1 MPRNTG
7 NPNAIISLGI
17 LKVKLA
23 GDILSTTEIENR
35 YLKIIMEVT
44 NMYNIATLNKISPVG
59 LARLTDQYKVI
70 DDIADANGVLVRSQ
84 NMHDIRFPEKLLAIA
99 RAGAGVN
106 NIPLE
111 KCADRGIVVFNTPG
125 ANANAVKELVLA
137 AMLMSARNIPAALD
151 WVKTLTSDVS
161 SAVEKGKKQFAGS
174 ELKGK
179 TLGIVGIGA
188 IGVLIANAAKSLG
201 MNVIGYTPFLTID
214 IAHQTDAGIPLVTE
228 PDMLLEKSDYISL
241 NAPANP
247 STEGMVNAEFIEK
260 MKDGAVLLNFARDKL
275 VKEDDLVA
283 ALESGKISEYIT
295 DFGTDGLLGKKGVVI
310 VPHLGASTAEAEDNC
325 ASIAADE
332 IMDYIENGNIRNS
345 VNFPNTALPVK
356 SGEKRIALMTKGVEN
371 PVDLA
376 VKNLGITVTGVS
388 GGTKGDY
395 GYALVSTTDPITEV
409 PKIEGVIKTRIL

>member
-1 MPRNTG
+1 
-7 NPNAIISLGI
+7 
-17 LKVKLA
+17 
-23 GDILSTTEIENR
+23 
-35 YLKIIMEVT
+35 
-44 NMYNIATLNKISPVG
+44 MYNIATLNKISPVG

-111 KCADRGIVVFNTPG
+111 KCADKGIVVFNTPG

-214 IAHQTDAGIPLVTE
+214 IAHRTDAGIPLVTE

-332 IMDYIENGNIRNS
+332 IMDYIENGNIINS

-376 VKNLGITVTGVS
+376 VKNLGVTVTGVS

>member
-1 MPRNTG
+1 
-7 NPNAIISLGI
+7 
-17 LKVKLA
+17 
-23 GDILSTTEIENR
+23 
-35 YLKIIMEVT
+35 
-44 NMYNIATLNKISPVG
+44 MYNIATLNKISPVG

-161 SAVEKGKKQFAGS
+161 SAVEKGKKQFSGS

>member
-1 MPRNTG
+1 
-7 NPNAIISLGI
+7 
-17 LKVKLA
+17 
-23 GDILSTTEIENR
+23 
-35 YLKIIMEVT
+35 
-44 NMYNIATLNKISPVG
+44 MYNIATLNKISPVG

-228 PDMLLEKSDYISL
+228 PDILLEKSDYISL

>member
-1 MPRNTG
+1 
-7 NPNAIISLGI
+7 
-17 LKVKLA
+17 
-23 GDILSTTEIENR
+23 
-35 YLKIIMEVT
+35 
-44 NMYNIATLNKISPVG
+44 MYNIATLNKISPVG

-228 PDMLLEKSDYISL
+228 PDMLLEKSNYISL

-356 SGEKRIALMTKGVEN
+356 SGEKRIALMTKGVKN

>member
-1 MPRNTG
+1 
-7 NPNAIISLGI
+7 
-17 LKVKLA
+17 
-23 GDILSTTEIENR
+23 
-35 YLKIIMEVT
+35 
-44 NMYNIATLNKISPVG
+44 MYNIATLNKISPVG

-376 VKNLGITVTGVS
+376 VKNLGVTVTGVS

>member
-1 MPRNTG
+1 
-7 NPNAIISLGI
+7 
-17 LKVKLA
+17 
-23 GDILSTTEIENR
+23 
-35 YLKIIMEVT
+35 MEVT

-161 SAVEKGKKQFAGS
+161 SAVEKGKKQFSGS

>member
-1 MPRNTG
+1 
-7 NPNAIISLGI
+7 
-17 LKVKLA
+17 
-23 GDILSTTEIENR
+23 
-35 YLKIIMEVT
+35 
-44 NMYNIATLNKISPVG
+44 MYNIATLNKISPVG

-106 NIPLE
+106 NIPLG

-247 STEGMVNAEFIEK
+247 NTEGMVNAEFIEK

>member
-1 MPRNTG
+1 
-7 NPNAIISLGI
+7 
-17 LKVKLA
+17 
-23 GDILSTTEIENR
+23 
-35 YLKIIMEVT
+35 
-44 NMYNIATLNKISPVG
+44 MYNIATLNKISPVG

-228 PDMLLEKSDYISL
+228 PDILLEKSDYISL

-247 STEGMVNAEFIEK
+247 STEGMINAEFIEK

>member
-1 MPRNTG
+1 
-7 NPNAIISLGI
+7 
-17 LKVKLA
+17 
-23 GDILSTTEIENR
+23 
-35 YLKIIMEVT
+35 
-44 NMYNIATLNKISPVG
+44 MYNIATLNKISPVG

-247 STEGMVNAEFIEK
+247 NTEGMVNAEFIEK

>member
-1 MPRNTG
+1 
-7 NPNAIISLGI
+7 
-17 LKVKLA
+17 
-23 GDILSTTEIENR
+23 
-35 YLKIIMEVT
+35 
-44 NMYNIATLNKISPVG
+44 MYNIATLNKISPVG

-295 DFGTDGLLGKKGVVI
+295 DFGTDGLLGKKGIVI
-310 VPHLGASTAEAEDNC
+310 IPHLGASTAEAEDNC

>member
-1 MPRNTG
+1 
-7 NPNAIISLGI
+7 
-17 LKVKLA
+17 
-23 GDILSTTEIENR
+23 
-35 YLKIIMEVT
+35 
-44 NMYNIATLNKISPVG
+44 MYNIATLNKISPVG

-214 IAHQTDAGIPLVTE
+214 IAHQTNAGIPLVTE

>member
-1 MPRNTG
+1 
-7 NPNAIISLGI
+7 
-17 LKVKLA
+17 
-23 GDILSTTEIENR
+23 
-35 YLKIIMEVT
+35 
-44 NMYNIATLNKISPVG
+44 MYNIATLNKISPVG

-295 DFGTDGLLGKKGVVI
+295 DFGTDGLLGKKGIVI